1 MTTALPSYTTPRD
14 VTSLV
19 VSWYQAVALG
29 GDVRQTYGFFGEKID
44 RSISEKPDN
53 FWKVSGSR
61 SAALIMGEL
70 AEIAG
75 REGLSAE
82 GFPLV
87 AQNYIVRVLKQV
99 GVPLSLGQIQSLLR
113 EAGHNFPTYSVRGW
127 VDELVARKEIH
138 TSGQGLYAAN
148 ESLFDVN
155 YPKSDTPQTAP
166 AVPPVQGH
174 GPHLGVEN
182 GVIVFAPVSNSAD
195 TATDLR
201 KVERLL
207 PLVRDAL
214 EEFLLATPVV
224 SDRDNDPFHRDRR
237 MAARYLDA
245 SSGAVGSMDFD
256 LLFGVGTSLMNRL
269 AADAKRSMDSDLPP
283 LSDAQRLALDDFQAN
298 HGPLIVATK
307 AGAEAVADAEKVIRN
322 PEQERKL
329 REILVEFM
337 ASVKAEDGLAKPQ
350 VAELLYDAAAEM
362 GTGHQAERSFRFG
375 QGAARNTA
383 IVLTSVGTI
392 AALPAAGL
400 AVAGFFGTIFGVVL
414 SYVLWEATKKSK
426 PFAKAIEPITRT
438 IDGLSELDSQKIEHL
453 IESGTSDRFARFTL
467 KEEARLRAIAGDRP
481 EYAWLH
487 QQLDFLKAN
496 YKPKK

>member
-1 MTTALPSYTTPRD
+1 
-14 VTSLV
+14 
-19 VSWYQAVALG
+19 
-29 GDVRQTYGFFGEKID
+29 
-44 RSISEKPDN
+44 
-53 FWKVSGSR
+53 
-61 SAALIMGEL
+61 
-70 AEIAG
+70 
-75 REGLSAE
+75 
-82 GFPLV
+82 
-87 AQNYIVRVLKQV
+87 
-99 GVPLSLGQIQSLLR
+99 
-113 EAGHNFPTYSVRGW
+113 
-127 VDELVARKEIH
+127 
-138 TSGQGLYAAN
+138 
-148 ESLFDVN
+148 
-155 YPKSDTPQTAP
+155 
-166 AVPPVQGH
+166 
-174 GPHLGVEN
+174 
-182 GVIVFAPVSNSAD
+182 
-195 TATDLR
+195 
-201 KVERLL
+201 
-207 PLVRDAL
+207 
-214 EEFLLATPVV
+214 
-224 SDRDNDPFHRDRR
+224 